1 MSGHVPKSTTYYDLM
16 RLSGHVLKST
26 TYYDLMRWAM
36 ALYGVE
42 PLSQRGWLPKEIDD
56 LFNDLSELIR
66 KEP

>member
-1 MSGHVPKSTTYYDLM
+1 M
-16 RLSGHVLKST
+16 SGHVLKST

-42 PLSQRGWLPKEIDD
+42 PFGRTRWLPKEIDD